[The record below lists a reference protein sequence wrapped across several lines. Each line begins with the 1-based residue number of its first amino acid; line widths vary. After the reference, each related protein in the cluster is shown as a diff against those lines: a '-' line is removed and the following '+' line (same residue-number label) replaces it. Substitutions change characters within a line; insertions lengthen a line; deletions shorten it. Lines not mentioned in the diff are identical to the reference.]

1 MFYDIKKF
9 PFLKELVD
17 NVDLFA
23 DEFSRQKEQAF
34 ISDFLNAPLP
44 ELNSHSQYWIKENG
58 IDSSQIGYDARD
70 GSWSSFPLYKKGFP
84 IKWYNV
90 EETFPLIHQRIKNVP
105 KLNFSAFF
113 RLAPDSG
120 TKEHQHTASNFI
132 FHLCLF
138 DVDGESVLT
147 CDGKEKVIR
156 KKGDYALFDYAKPH
170 SSFNFGK
177 TDRINLIVDFEKSGI
192 IP

>member
-1 MFYDIKKF
+1 MFYEIENF
-9 PFLKELVD
+9 PFLKNMVN

-23 DEFSRQKEQAF
+23 EEFLRQKGQPF

-84 IKWYNV
+84 IKWYEV
-90 EETFPLIHQRIKNVP
+90 EKAFPLISEGISKVP
-105 KLNFSAFF
+105 DLNFSAFF
-113 RLAPDSG
+113 RLAPGSG
-120 TKEHQHTASNFI
+120 TKEHRHAAANLI
-132 FHLCLF
+132 FHLCLS
-138 DVDGESVLT
+138 DVDGESVLA
-147 CDGKEKVIR
+147 CDGKEKIIS
-156 KKGDYALFDYAKPH
+156 KKGDYALFDYSKPH
-170 SSFNFGK
+170 SSFNSGK
-177 TDRINLIVDFEKSGI
+177 TDRINLIVDFRKNDL